1 MSTKKNKVQKKFNVW
16 ANLRQTVSAEIVA
29 DSLEDAFA
37 KAKNLD
43 QNFFVDVLGEYV
55 DGNFEITGVLA
66 EDAD

>member
-16 ANLRQTVSAEIVA
+16 ANLRQTVSVEIVA
-29 DSLEDAFA
+29 DSLEDALA

-43 QNFFVDVLGEYV
+43 EKVFVDVLGEYV

-66 EDAD
+66 DDAD